1 MLAGGDASGGLSA
14 SRVISALEA
23 RFHEVWRFLTVGVIS
38 TAIEF
43 ALFNAMVFALA
54 FGPVTAKVIATAAAM
69 VNAYLGNRHWSFRHR
84 PRARLSSQALLFLV
98 VNGIGIAMGAA
109 FVAGANRIFDA
120 QSFVALNLVN
130 VAAVLSVLVFRFWA
144 YHRWVF
150 PSDGQVLSGRRT
162 KGIPPQAVPV
172 GPVGSVGSV
181 GSVGPASSVVP
192 VGVAVSPVGNL
203 PAGLVGAPQ

>member
-1 MLAGGDASGGLSA
+1 M
-14 SRVISALEA
+14 SALEA
-23 RFHEVWRFLTVGVIS
+23 RFHEVWRFLTVGVLS

-84 PRARLSSQALLFLV
+84 PRARLSSQAFLFLV

-120 QSFVALNLVN
+120 ESFVALNLVN

-150 PSDGQVLSGRRT
+150 PSDGQLLTGRRA
-162 KGIPPQAVPV
+162 KGIPSQAVPV
-172 GPVGSVGSV
+172 GP
-181 GSVGPASSVVP
+181 ARSVVP
-192 VGVAVSPVGNL
+192 VGAAVSPVGNL